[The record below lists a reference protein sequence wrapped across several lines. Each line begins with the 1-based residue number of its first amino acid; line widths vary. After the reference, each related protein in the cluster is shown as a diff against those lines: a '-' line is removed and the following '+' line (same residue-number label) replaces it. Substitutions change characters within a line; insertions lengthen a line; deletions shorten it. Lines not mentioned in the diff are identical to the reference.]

1 MESNFEKKRGEIPE
15 EEYLYK
21 SVLEGK
27 KKSRVWSLASLIAAI
42 LSVLCCCVPWPGAVL
57 GVLAVVLAVVSR
69 INIGYFDGM
78 ALAGLIV
85 GIFGLVFSISIMII
99 ASTDWY
105 KDVFIKAFEESST
118 GGV

>member
-1 MESNFEKKRGEIPE
+1 MENNIKEKRNDIPE

-21 SVLEGK
+21 SVMEGK
-27 KKSRVWSLASLIAAI
+27 KKSRIWSLASLVAAI

-57 GVLAVVLAVVSR
+57 GVLAVVFAVVSR

-85 GIFGLVFSISIMII
+85 GIFGLVFSVSVMVIT
-99 ASTDWY
+99 STDWY
-105 KDVFIKAFEESST
+105 KEVFIKALEESAT
-118 GGV
+118 GGI